1 MLHPSYTELMK
12 LINQDSED
20 DTPVINSRYS
30 IVMATAK
37 RARQIIARGGED
49 LSEDEKLK
57 PLSTAVHELEDG
69 LIKIVHEDEN
79 AEDEIEMA
87 EMMDRLVAENL
98 PSDEEAKRL
107 LEMEKAEA
115 EEEAALEENQDEE

>member
-37 RARQIIARGGED
+37 RARQIVSGDTVQGSFDAA
-49 LSEDEKLK
+49 K
-57 PLSTAVHELEDG
+57 PLSAAVKELEQGRIRIIADEQTDAQDEELSAMEG
-69 LIKIVHEDEN
+69 LFVEDE
-79 AEDEIEMA
+79 AGA
-87 EMMDRLVAENL
+87 
-98 PSDEEAKRL
+98 DEEA
-107 LEMEKAEA
+107 
-115 EEEAALEENQDEE
+115 

>member
-37 RARQIIARGGED
+37 RAREIVAGDSVQGNFNAA
-49 LSEDEKLK
+49 K
-57 PLSTAVHELEDG
+57 PLSAAVKELEQG
-69 LIKIVHEDEN
+69 RIKITSEEQNAAEEQELSLMTDRFVEDK
-79 AEDEIEMA
+79 I
-87 EMMDRLVAENL
+87 
-98 PSDEEAKRL
+98 PT
-107 LEMEKAEA
+107 
-115 EEEAALEENQDEE
+115 EEEARAIIEERAEAAGEAE